1 MARSGSLLED
11 RTMTPLRQRM
21 IAAMDM
27 RGFSPRTH
35 ESYLDAVR
43 DLAKFTRRSP
53 DTLEHSDLARYFE
66 HLVRERQL
74 APASVRLYYCGI
86 RFLYLQVLAW
96 PAVELEVAL
105 PKRPQRIP
113 ELLTRAE
120 VASVLNACADPRY
133 RAMLAVAYGCGLR
146 LSEILAL
153 RVKDLDGERKLL
165 RVEQGKGAQDRLV
178 PLSPTLLEELRA
190 YWRLYRPQERLFA
203 GRGGEPLC
211 ATGLQRAYTLAKR
224 AAGVTKDGGIHSLR
238 HAYATHQLAAGLPVE
253 RLQRLMGHRRIQ
265 TTLRYFHWL
274 PSDGEGEGARDLL
287 ANLGADHG

>member
-1 MARSGSLLED
+1 MAQSGSLLED

-21 IAAMDM
+21 IAAMQM

-43 DLAKFTRRSP
+43 DLAKWTRRSP
-53 DTLEHSDLARYFE
+53 DTLERSDLERYFE
-66 HLVRERQL
+66 HLVIERRL

-86 RFLYLQVLAW
+86 RFLYRQVLAW

-113 ELLTRAE
+113 ALLTRAE
-120 VASVLNACADPRY
+120 VASILNACEDRRY
-133 RAMLAVAYGCGLR
+133 RTMLAIAYGCGLR
-146 LSEILAL
+146 LSETLAL
-153 RVKDLDGERKLL
+153 RVQDIDGEAKFL
-165 RVEQGKGAQDRLV
+165 RVEQGQGAKDRLV
-178 PLSPTLLEELRA
+178 PLSPTLLEELRT
-190 YWRLYRPQERLFA
+190 YWRLYRPHNRLFV

-253 RLQRLMGHRRIQ
+253 RLQRLMGHRHIQ

-274 PSDGEGEGARDLL
+274 PSASEGEGALNLL